1 MTEPNNP
8 HAYAAG
14 CSARRRILGDAY
26 ADRTEQAAAADAL
39 TDESKTGQLAHT
51 FHTLASQHAWGAVW
65 PRTSALDDRA
75 RSIATIGLLI
85 VMGNKEELELH
96 LEGTVRN
103 GLYTPAQV
111 AEIIHHSTAYA
122 GYPLG
127 LTALQ
132 HVKETPDK
140 ALR

>member
-1 MTEPNNP
+1 MTEPKN
-8 HAYAAG
+8 ASTYDAG
-14 CSARRRILGDAY
+14 CSSRRRILGDVY

-39 TDESKTGQLAHT
+39 TDELKTGRLAHT

-103 GLYTPAQV
+103 GFYTLAQV

-122 GYPLG
+122 GYPLSG
-127 LTALQ
+127 TALQ
-132 HVKETPDK
+132 HVKETLYKTP
-140 ALR
+140 R